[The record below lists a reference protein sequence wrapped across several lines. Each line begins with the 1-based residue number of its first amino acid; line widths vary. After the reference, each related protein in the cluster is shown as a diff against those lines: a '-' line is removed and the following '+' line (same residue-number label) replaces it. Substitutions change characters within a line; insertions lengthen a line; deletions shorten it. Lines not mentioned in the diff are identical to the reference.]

1 MDQILEAIF
10 TNISLLTWT
19 ISSTIIFS
27 ILYYFILIMIIKLYS
42 SEKENNNGIHIIVK
56 ISIAV
61 LSLIAAVVTQGVIAE
76 LYFFKDW
83 ECGLRST
90 CI

>member
-1 MDQILEAIF
+1 
-10 TNISLLTWT
+10 
-19 ISSTIIFS
+19 
-27 ILYYFILIMIIKLYS
+27 MIIKLYS